1 MLDERENYSL
11 EEMDR
16 QSLFHPLTSIAAH
29 MKSGPLIVEKASGV
43 RIKDHRG
50 RDMIDCGAGLDEVI
64 YRRRPDPAD
73 VLVRCEIVT
82 AGAGRRA
89 PWAREGGRLLVEASP
104 ISGPRVGGRREAR

>member
-29 MKSGPLIVEKASGV
+29 MKSGPLIVEHGSGV

-50 RDMIDCGAGLDEVI
+50 RDMIDCGAGLWCVNVG
-64 YRRRPDPAD
+64 YGRP
-73 VLVRCEIVT
+73 EI
-82 AGAGRRA
+82 AEA
-89 PWAREGGRLLVEASP
+89 ARQAIENLNYDHIFGS
-104 ISGPRVGGRREAR
+104 SST